1 MRHIVYL
8 INPISGT
15 GGKKSL
21 KTLISRLTEEQR
33 IHYSIVD
40 THPTGDYHF
49 LREKIKMEFVTDVVV
64 AAGDGTVRQVAKAL
78 QVIPT
83 QVSLGIIPRGS
94 GNGLAFAAG
103 IPKDPRRALEIIFA
117 NRYALVDAF
126 YVNEQFCC
134 MLSGLGFD
142 AQVAH
147 DFARSGT
154 RGLPTYIKTAFRNFF
169 HAPTYP
175 FEVYL
180 NGQQFNTEAY
190 FISIANSNQF
200 GNHFTIAPE
209 ASLGDGM
216 LDIVI
221 VQQMSKWRLVHS
233 VLRQIR
239 SGKVQRRYGI
249 SDSTKNI
256 LYFQAKSLTIRNPR
270 LAPLHIDG
278 DPWPGN
284 DTFTIQVIPK
294 AFRLLQP
301 LSLPL

>member
-1 MRHIVYL
+1 LHPYA
-8 INPISGT
+8 S
-15 GGKKSL
+15 
-21 KTLISRLTEEQR
+21 
-33 IHYSIVD
+33 YSIPD
-40 THPTGDYHF
+40 QSHF
-49 LREKIKMEFVTDVVV
+49 RNRGEKIIEDPDLPLN
-64 AAGDGTVRQVAKAL
+64 GGTKNPLQHCGYPPHRGLPFSQGEDQKAL
-78 QVIPT
+78 QGIPT

>member
-15 GGKKSL
+15 GKKASL
-21 KTLISRLTEEQR
+21 KALISRSTEEQR

-49 LREKIKMEFVTDVVV
+49 LREKIKLEYVTDVVV
-64 AAGDGTVRQVAKAL
+64 VAGDGTVRQVAKAL
-78 QVIPT
+78 QGIP
-83 QVSLGIIPRGS
+83 VAVNLGIIPRGS

-103 IPKDPRRALEIIFA
+103 IPKDPRKALEIIFA
-117 NRYALVDAF
+117 NRYKYIDAF

-154 RGLPTYIKTAFRNFF
+154 RGLPTYAKISFRNFF
-169 HAPTYP
+169 AAKTYP
-175 FEVYL
+175 FEVYI
-180 NGQQFNTEAY
+180 NGQQFDTEAY

-221 VQQMSKWRLVHS
+221 VQDMSKWKLVGS
-233 VLRQIR
+233 ILRQVR
-239 SGKVQRRYGI
+239 NGKVQRHYGL
-249 SDSTKNI
+249 SDSSKDI
-256 LYFQAKSLTIRNPR
+256 LYFQAKSLVIRNPK

-294 AFRLLQP
+294 AIRLLQANQG
-301 LSLPL
+301 

>member
-21 KTLISRLTEEQR
+21 KSLISRLTEEQR

-49 LREKIKMEFVTDVVV
+49 LREKIKHEYVTDVVV

-78 QVIPT
+78 QGIPVP
-83 QVSLGIIPRGS
+83 VSLGIIPRGS
-94 GNGLAFAAG
+94 GNGLAYAAR
-103 IPKDPRRALEIIFA
+103 IPYDPRRALEIIFA
-117 NRYALVDAF
+117 NRYAPVDAF
-126 YVNEQFCC
+126 YMNEQFCC

-147 DFARSGT
+147 DFAASGT
-154 RGLPTYIKTAFRNFF
+154 RGLWTYVRTSVRNFIR
-169 HAPTYP
+169 AKTYP
-175 FEVYL
+175 FEIYI
-180 NGQQFNTEAY
+180 NGEQLSTSAY

-200 GNHFTIAPE
+200 GNNFTIAPQ

-221 VQQMSKWRLVHS
+221 VQDMSKRKLVGS
-233 VLRQIR
+233 ILRQVR
-239 SGKVQRRYGI
+239 SGKVQPRYGI
-249 SDSTKNI
+249 DQEAGGI
-256 LYFQAKSLTIRNPR
+256 LYFQAKSLVIRNPK

-301 LSLPL
+301 AAPGW

>member
-21 KTLISRLTEEQR
+21 KSLISRLTEEQR
-33 IHYSIVD
+33 IHHSIVD

-49 LREKIKMEFVTDVVV
+49 LREKIKLEYVTDVVV

-78 QVIPT
+78 QGIPVPVT
-83 QVSLGIIPRGS
+83 LGIIPRGS
-94 GNGLAFAAG
+94 GNGLAFAAR
-103 IPKDPRRALEIIFA
+103 IPKDPRKALEIIFA
-117 NRYALVDAF
+117 NRYAPVDAF

-154 RGLPTYIKTAFRNFF
+154 RGLATYVKTSVRNFF
-169 HAPTYP
+169 RARTYP
-175 FEVYL
+175 FEVYI
-180 NGQQFNTEAY
+180 NGQQFDTDAY

-200 GNHFTIAPE
+200 GNHFTIAPQ

-221 VQQMSKWRLVHS
+221 VQQMTKWKLVNS
-233 VLRQIR
+233 ILRQVR
-239 SGKVQRRYGI
+239 SGKVQRHYGI
-249 SDSTKNI
+249 SDASGGI
-256 LYFQAKSLTIRNPR
+256 LYFQTRSLVIRNPK

-294 AFRLLQP
+294 AIRLLQP
-301 LSLPL
+301 LSLIS

>member
-21 KTLISRLTEEQR
+21 RSLIGRLTEEQR

-49 LREKIKMEFVTDVVV
+49 LREKIKLEFVTDVVV

-78 QVIPT
+78 QGIPAP
-83 QVSLGIIPRGS
+83 VSLGIIPKGS

-117 NRYALVDAF
+117 GRYASVDAF

-134 MLSGLGFD
+134 MLAGLGFD

-154 RGLPTYIKTAFRNFF
+154 RGFWTYVKTSIRNFLT
-169 HAPTYP
+169 AKTYP
-175 FEVYL
+175 FEVYI
-180 NGQQFNTEAY
+180 NGQQFNTDAY

-200 GNHFTIAPE
+200 GNHFTIAPQ
-209 ASLGDGM
+209 ASLEDGK

-221 VQQMSKWRLVHS
+221 VQQMSKWRLVGS
-233 VLRQIR
+233 ILRQVR
-239 SGKVQRRYGI
+239 SGKVQRHYGI
-249 SDSTKNI
+249 SDASTGI
-256 LYFQAKSLTIRNPR
+256 LYFQATSLTIRNPR

-301 LSLPL
+301 LTL

>member
-21 KTLISRLTEEQR
+21 KSLISRLTEEQR
-33 IHYSIVD
+33 IHFSMVD

-49 LREKIKMEFVTDVVV
+49 LREKIKLEYVTDVVV
-64 AAGDGTVRQVAKAL
+64 VAGDGTVRQVAKAL
-78 QVIPT
+78 QGIPVP
-83 QVSLGIIPRGS
+83 VSLGIIPRGS

-103 IPKDPRRALEIIFA
+103 IPKDPRKALEIIFA
-117 NRYALVDAF
+117 NRYAPVDAF

-154 RGLPTYIKTAFRNFF
+154 RGLPTYIKISFRNFF
-169 HAPTYP
+169 AAKTYP
-175 FEVYL
+175 FEVYI
-180 NGQQFNTEAY
+180 NGQQFNTDAY

-209 ASLGDGM
+209 ASLKDGM

-221 VQQMSKWRLVHS
+221 VQQMSKWKLVGS
-233 VLRQIR
+233 ILRQVR
-239 SGKVQRRYGI
+239 NGKAQRHYGLK
-249 SDSTKNI
+249 DSEKDI

-294 AFRLLQP
+294 AIRLLQP
-301 LSLPL
+301 LAPLG